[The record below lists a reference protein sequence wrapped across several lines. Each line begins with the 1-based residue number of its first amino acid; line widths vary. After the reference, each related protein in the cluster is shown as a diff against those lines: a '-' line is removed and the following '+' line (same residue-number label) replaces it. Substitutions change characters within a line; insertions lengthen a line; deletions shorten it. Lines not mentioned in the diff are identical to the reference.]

1 MTTVIAAPRIDA
13 PEEPETPRISMMGH
27 NRPPIEEQG
36 VGDFND
42 AIDKIEGDVRKRLKE
57 LVDSASRASADND
70 NQAGRCATLI
80 KQIDAASKAVE
91 AARVDVKAPYLEAGR
106 KIDAAAR
113 TLTADAETAKA
124 DVRKKVE
131 AYLRAKAAREE
142 AERRKREQ
150 EEAARRAELERA
162 AAEEA
167 SLAAAEEREA
177 DPAIM
182 EATVLAAARPQEAEP
197 VRVRSDFGQV
207 ATARKVKVAVITD
220 WAKAFKAVKSVPAVQ
235 DAIQKAVNALVRAN
249 QTNIPGVEIKDDIG
263 LSIR

>member
-1 MTTVIAAPRIDA
+1 MTTVIAAPRAEAQPEAEA
-13 PEEPETPRISMMGH
+13 PRVSMLGH

-42 AIDKIEGDVRKRLKE
+42 AIDSIEGNVRKRLKE
-57 LVDSASRASADND
+57 LVESASRAEADND
-70 NQAGRCATLI
+70 DQAGRCATLI
-80 KQIDAASKAVE
+80 KQIDAAMKTVE
-91 AARVDVKAPYLEAGR
+91 AARVDVKSSYLEAGR
-106 KIDAAAR
+106 KIDAAAK
-113 TLTADAETAKA
+113 TLTADADAAKA

-131 AYLRAKAAREE
+131 SYLRAKAAREE

-150 EEAARRAELERA
+150 EEAERRAALEKA

-167 SLAAAEEREA
+167 ALAAAEQREA
-177 DPAIM
+177 DPVIM

-197 VRVRSDFGQV
+197 VRVRSDFGQT

-220 WAKAFKAVKSVPAVQ
+220 WLKAFKAVKSVPAVQ
-235 DAIQKAVNALVRAN
+235 EAVQKAVNALVRAN